1 MKPELVSESRAG
13 GTNAGRLPG
22 GYSRKKSR

>member
-1 MKPELVSESRAG
+1 MNPDFVSESRAG
-13 GTNAGRLPG
+13 GTKAGRLPG